1 MRKFENCDVLAVLHE
16 IMLHNTKH
24 FQEDFVV
31 DEEILREAAEEQ
43 TLWTEGISGCPA
55 RAERIA

>member
-31 DEEILREAAEEQ
+31 DEEILRAYAIDGHSG
-43 TLWTEGISGCPA
+43 GIVN
-55 RAERIA
+55 I